1 LRLIGLASNFIVE
14 DEVIPFDAEKHT
26 ETPLMEALILRASS
40 LVIAQHSD
48 PYRKIGN
55 IQVL

>member
-1 LRLIGLASNFIVE
+1 
-14 DEVIPFDAEKHT
+14 
-26 ETPLMEALILRASS
+26 LILHASS

-55 IQVL
+55 MQVLYMCCQ